1 MRWRDVR
8 ERADD
13 VDYKHIIKMA
23 APILQWIVSQ
33 KGKEKFIIDDY
44 TFICNGKGKTMSA
57 PNVRYWS
64 CQATGCAV
72 KAKTSGNQLVD
83 LTGVTNP
90 PDHGHVNDV
99 QLVSDLHLKVRLL
112 KSLI

>member
-1 MRWRDVR
+1 
-8 ERADD
+8 
-13 VDYKHIIKMA
+13 MA
-23 APILQWIVSQ
+23 ASNVQRIVSQ
-33 KGKEKFIIDDY
+33 KGKEKLVIDEY
-44 TFICNGKGKTMSA
+44 TFICNGKGKSISA

-64 CQATGCAV
+64 CQANGCAV

-83 LTGVTNP
+83 MTGVTNP

-112 KSLI
+112 EFFNLWNHVTFV